1 MYNHVPLLEIEQ
13 HLGLIATSEVY
24 DYFHEL
30 DLRFVQLTDAQEAA
44 VIMQCFNVLIN
55 EELNVAGEH
64 RKADWESGWGENLS
78 EFKKSH
84 SFASL
89 TPRYFGK
96 NQISRLNQRFIRPLS
111 GHYEAQMLSLL
122 IRLVA
127 SEFLSDKAHIAEF
140 GCGSGVNLLDIR
152 AVNSNAV
159 LTGLDWSTRSQSIV
173 AAIAEK
179 LGDSR
184 LLGRNFD
191 FFLPDDGFHLGKKSA
206 VMTVAALEQVG
217 TNFEKFLDYILKAKP
232 EICIH
237 LEPVGEL
244 LDRQNTLD
252 FLSLQY
258 FKKRSYL
265 TGFLS
270 KLKSL
275 EACGR
280 AKIHV
285 ARRTFTGSQFIEGH
299 SLIVWSPCA

>member
-1 MYNHVPLLEIEQ
+1 MYNKVSLKEIEQ
-13 HLGLIATSEVY
+13 HLGLTASSEVC

-30 DLRFVQLTDAQEAA
+30 DLRFVQLADAQEAA
-44 VIMQCFNVLIN
+44 VIMECFDALIN
-55 EELNVAGEH
+55 GELKVAGEH
-64 RKADWESGWGENLS
+64 RRADWESGWGENLS
-78 EFKKSH
+78 EFKRSH

-96 NQISRLNQRFIRPLS
+96 NQISRLNQRFIRPVS

-140 GCGSGVNLLDIR
+140 GCGSGANLLDIR

-159 LTGLDWSTRSQSIV
+159 LTGLDWSTRSQAIV

-191 FFLPDDGFHLGKKSA
+191 FFLPDNDFRLGKKSA
-206 VMTVAALEQVG
+206 LLTVAALEQVG
-217 TNFEKFLDYILKAKP
+217 GNVEKFLDYVLKAEP
-232 EICIH
+232 EICVH
-237 LEPVGEL
+237 LEPVEEL
-244 LDRQNTLD
+244 LDRRNILD

-258 FKKRSYL
+258 FKKRNYL
-265 TGFLS
+265 TGFLA
-270 KLKSL
+270 KLQSL
-275 EACGR
+275 EASGR
-280 AKIHV
+280 AKIHE